1 MIKLGGP
8 EYERIVLQAAK
19 TTGQEHHIR
28 MENDPEAPEGRL
40 NPKPKHNTQPD
51 KKPSAKDQYPAA
63 AKHPDQDQDKEWH
76 SKGPFQAKKGMQG
89 KNPASPKDQIY
100 PSPYGPGRTSHTPT
114 QTHYASAQT
123 LRPQPAHG
131 Y

>member
-76 SKGPFQAKKGMQG
+76 SKGSFPSKKGDARQKPCIPQG
-89 KNPASPKDQIY
+89 SNLP
-100 PSPYGPGRTSHTPT
+100 
-114 QTHYASAQT
+114 
-123 LRPQPAHG
+123 
-131 Y
+131 